1 MVKLVLRGSWV
12 MLLVILTA
20 ASVAVAQSESESEPA
35 TRPRIA
41 SVSDYHFR
49 TSDHYHQGQRF
60 WDAGSLRLR

>member
-20 ASVAVAQSESESEPA
+20 ASVAVAQSESEPA